1 MLGGKR
7 RGDVFAVEWSLEG
20 MWVKLKD
27 QPGWMLTHGAQVGLG
42 LLVSRRRAHWP
53 RRRSPREE
61 ALTGELGRKSRTG
74 SARESQN
81 PAVHLSLSL
90 AGAVRF
96 RCDPTER
103 RGGSVVHA

>member
-42 LLVSRRRAHWP
+42 LLVEPVAH
-53 RRRSPREE
+53 E
-61 ALTGELGRKSRTG
+61 
-74 SARESQN
+74 
-81 PAVHLSLSL
+81 
-90 AGAVRF
+90 
-96 RCDPTER
+96 
-103 RGGSVVHA
+103 